1 MTYFVIGVIIKKN
14 NMGDNKMAA
23 SLTKIGIYK
32 NEYNIKL
39 SVSLPCLDIMQSS
52 GLAVHVQK
60 NHPNQIQY
68 LNNIQDILNYPDYI
82 GMNPNQ
88 PNSIELI
95 KCYSDNILIAI
106 KLDIANNYYYI
117 ASLYDVTQAKI
128 NNNLNSGRL
137 KNYT

>member
-1 MTYFVIGVIIKKN
+1 
-14 NMGDNKMAA
+14 MGDNKMAA

-60 NHPNQIQY
+60 NH
-68 LNNIQDILNYPDYI
+68 
-82 GMNPNQ
+82 PNQ